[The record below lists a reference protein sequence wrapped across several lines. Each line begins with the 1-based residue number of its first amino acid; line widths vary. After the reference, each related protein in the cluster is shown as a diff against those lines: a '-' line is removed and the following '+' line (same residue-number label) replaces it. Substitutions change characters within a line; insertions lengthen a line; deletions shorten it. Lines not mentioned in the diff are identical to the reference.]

1 MNKINQVLCFGLA
14 LMLFGC
20 ASTEKV
26 EPASTDDLEVA
37 VAEVT
42 GLKKAADIDQADLL
56 SFKEYTKG
64 SEYLGK
70 AQRGL
75 SGNYQA
81 DYILE
86 NAARGK
92 AFFQEALKN
101 TQNRTANAVR
111 ILEARKSA
119 LDAGL
124 KNSPDLVDD
133 LVEVD
138 DDLRDETDNFARPL
152 EPIEFSEFQ
161 RKYFS
166 LEVKA
171 VQFRELDAV
180 KKAIQKASDD
190 DADNLAPKSL
200 RTALLDV
207 GEAENLIA
215 QSPRDP
221 KIYQVILDLAV
232 ESSVFLTDVM
242 DVILD
247 APGTPEDIASKIVE
261 QNRKLETLTKNVGN
275 LEQNLKTTQSTLIE
289 TEGSLKQKESVL
301 IQQESTLK
309 QQGEEL
315 QSTRSNLQET
325 ESALMLRNQELEKT
339 STQVRFQRAMDQAV
353 EEFSDEEASVYQQGS
368 KLIFRLKKI
377 NFASG
382 SATIPAA
389 SKPMLTKINDI
400 IKAVGAELVA
410 VEGHTDSVGAADLN
424 KNLSTKRAISVA
436 NYLAALAGGYKIG
449 YVGYGESRPI
459 ASNET
464 KEGRAINRRVD
475 LVVTARK

>member
-1 MNKINQVLCFGLA
+1 MKKINWVLCYGLVF
-14 LMLFGC
+14 MLFGC
-20 ASTEKV
+20 ASANKV
-26 EPASTDDLEVA
+26 EPTSTDSPELA
-37 VAEVT
+37 VAEVADLMT
-42 GLKKAADIDQADLL
+42 AADRDQAELL
-56 SFKEYTKG
+56 SFKEYMKG
-64 SEYLGK
+64 TEYLGK

-75 SGNYQA
+75 SGNYQT

-86 NAARGK
+86 NAAKGK
-92 AFFQEALKN
+92 AQFQEALKN
-101 TQNRTANAVR
+101 TQDRTGNAIR

-124 KNSPDLVDD
+124 KSSPALASALAD
-133 LVEVD
+133 VD
-138 DDLRDETDNFARPL
+138 DDLRDETDDFTSPL
-152 EPIEFSEFQ
+152 EPVEFSEFQ
-161 RKYFS
+161 KKYFS

-171 VQFRELDAV
+171 VQFRELDTV
-180 KKAIQKASDD
+180 KRAIQQASGE
-190 DADNLAPKSL
+190 DAENLAPKSL

-207 GEAENLIA
+207 SEAENLIA

-261 QNRKLETLTKNVGN
+261 QNRKLEALSKNVGN
-275 LEQNLKTTQSTLIE
+275 LEQNLKTTQSTLME
-289 TEGSLKQKESVL
+289 TEGSLKQKE
-301 IQQESTLK
+301 TALK
-309 QQGEEL
+309 QQDEEL
-315 QSTRSNLQET
+315 DKSSR
-325 ESALMLRNQELEKT
+325 
-339 STQVRFQRAMDQAV
+339 QVRFQRAMDQAV
-353 EEFSDEEASVYQQGS
+353 QEFPDEEASVYQQGS

-377 NFASG
+377 KFASG

-389 SKPMLTKINDI
+389 SKPMLSKINDM
-400 IKAVGAELVA
+400 IKFVNAELVV
-410 VEGHTDSVGAADLN
+410 VEGHTDSIGTATLN
-424 KNLSTKRAISVA
+424 KTLSTKRAISVA

>member
-1 MNKINQVLCFGLA
+1 MKKINWVLCYGLVF
-14 LMLFGC
+14 MLFGC
-20 ASTEKV
+20 ASANKV
-26 EPASTDDLEVA
+26 EPTSTDSLELA
-37 VAEVT
+37 VAEVADLMT
-42 GLKKAADIDQADLL
+42 AADINQAELL
-56 SFKEYTKG
+56 SFKEYMKG
-64 SEYLGK
+64 TEYLGK

-86 NAARGK
+86 NATKGK
-92 AFFQEALKN
+92 AQFQEALKN
-101 TQNRTANAVR
+101 TQDRTGNAIR

-124 KNSPDLVDD
+124 KSSPALASALAD
-133 LVEVD
+133 VD
-138 DDLRDETDNFARPL
+138 DDLRDETDNFASPL
-152 EPIEFSEFQ
+152 EPVEFSEFQ
-161 RKYFS
+161 KKYFS

-171 VQFRELDAV
+171 VQFRELDTV
-180 KKAIQKASDD
+180 IKAIQQASGE
-190 DADNLAPKSL
+190 DAENLAPKSL

-207 GEAENLIA
+207 SEAENLIA

-221 KIYQVILDLAV
+221 KIYQVIRDLAV

-247 APGTPEDIASKIVE
+247 APGTPEDIAAKIVD
-261 QNRKLETLTKNVGN
+261 QNRKLEALSKNVGN
-275 LEQNLKTTQSTLIE
+275 LEQNLKTTQSTLME
-289 TEGSLKQKESVL
+289 TEGSLKQKE
-301 IQQESTLK
+301 TALK
-309 QQGEEL
+309 QQD
-315 QSTRSNLQET
+315 
-325 ESALMLRNQELEKT
+325 EKLDK
-339 STQVRFQRAMDQAV
+339 SSRQVRFQRAMDQAV
-353 EEFSDEEASVYQQGS
+353 QEFPDEEASVYQQGS

-389 SKPMLTKINDI
+389 SKPMLSKINDM
-400 IKAVGAELVA
+400 IKFVNAELVV
-410 VEGHTDSVGAADLN
+410 VEGHTDSIGTATLN
-424 KNLSTKRAISVA
+424 KTLSTKRAISVA
-436 NYLAALAGGYKIG
+436 NYLAALAGGYKIS

-459 ASNET
+459 ASNES

>member
-1 MNKINQVLCFGLA
+1 MKKFNRVLCYGLT

-26 EPASTDDLEVA
+26 ELASTDELQAA
-37 VAEVT
+37 VAEVA
-42 GLKKAADIDQADLL
+42 GLMKAADIDQADLL
-56 SFKEYTKG
+56 SFKEYMKG
-64 SEYLGK
+64 SDYLGK

-86 NAARGK
+86 NATEGK
-92 AFFQEALKN
+92 AQFQEALKN
-101 TQNRTANAVR
+101 AQNRSANAIR
-111 ILEARKSA
+111 ILDARKSA

-124 KNSPDLVDD
+124 KSSPVLVDALAD
-133 LVEVD
+133 VD
-138 DDLRDETDNFARPL
+138 DDLRDETDLFEQSL
-152 EPIEFSEFQ
+152 EPVEFSEFQ
-161 RKYFS
+161 KKYFS

-180 KKAIQKASDD
+180 KKAIQKASTE
-190 DADNLAPKSL
+190 DAKKLAPKSL

-207 GEAENLIA
+207 SEAENLIA

-221 KIYQVILDLAV
+221 KGYQVIVDLAV

-242 DVILD
+242 KVILD

-261 QNRKLETLTKNVGN
+261 QNRKLETLSKNVGN
-275 LEQNLKTTQSTLIE
+275 LQQNLKTTQSTLME
-289 TEGSLKQKESVL
+289 TEGSLKQKESA
-301 IQQESTLK
+301 LK
-309 QQGEEL
+309 QQDEEL
-315 QSTRSNLQET
+315 KSTRSNLLET
-325 ESALMLRNQELEKT
+325 ESALILRNEELEKT

-382 SATIPAA
+382 SATIPAE
-389 SKPMLTKINDI
+389 SKPMLSKMNDI
-400 IKAVGAELVA
+400 IKTIGAELVA

-424 KNLSTKRAISVA
+424 KNLSTKRAIAVA

>member
-1 MNKINQVLCFGLA
+1 MRKINLVLCYGLA
-14 LMLFGC
+14 LLLFGC
-20 ASTEKV
+20 ASTEKA
-26 EPASTDDLEVA
+26 ELASTDDLDAA
-37 VAEVT
+37 VAEVA
-42 GLKKAADIDQADLL
+42 GLLTAADIDQAELL
-56 SFKEYTKG
+56 SYKEYTQG
-64 SEYLGK
+64 SEYLAK

-75 SGNYQA
+75 AGNYQA

-86 NAARGK
+86 NAAKGK
-92 AFFQEALKN
+92 TQFQAALEN
-101 TQNRTANAVR
+101 TRERTPNALR

-124 KNSPDLVDD
+124 KNSADLEEALAD
-133 LVEVD
+133 VD

-152 EPIEFSEFQ
+152 EPAEFSEFQ

-171 VQFRELDAV
+171 VQFSELDAV
-180 KKAIQKASDD
+180 NLAIEKADSQGAKK
-190 DADNLAPKSL
+190 LAPKAL

-207 GEAENLIA
+207 SEAENLIA

-221 KIYQVILDLAV
+221 SVYQVILDLAI

-247 APGTPEDIASKIVE
+247 APGTPEDIASKIVV
-261 QNRKLETLTKNVGN
+261 QNRELEALSENVGN
-275 LEQNLKTTQSTLIE
+275 LEQNLKTTQSTLME
-289 TEGSLKQKESVL
+289 TEG
-301 IQQESTLK
+301 TLK
-309 QQGEEL
+309 QQNQEL
-315 QSTRSNLQET
+315 ESARSNLQET
-325 ESALMLRNQELEKT
+325 ESALLLQNQELEKT

-353 EEFSDEEASVYQQGS
+353 KEFPDDEAAVYQQGS

-377 NFASG
+377 NFATG

-389 SKPMLTKINDI
+389 SKPMLSKVNDI
-400 IKAVGAELVA
+400 IRFVGAELVA
-410 VEGHTDSVGAADLN
+410 VEGHTDSVGAAELN

-436 NYLAALAGGYKIG
+436 NYLSSLGGGYKIG

>member
-1 MNKINQVLCFGLA
+1 MNKINRVLCYGLA

-26 EPASTDDLEVA
+26 ELASTDDLEVV

-42 GLKKAADIDQADLL
+42 GLMKAADIDQAELL

-70 AQRGL
+70 ARRGL
-75 SGNYQA
+75 SSNYQA

-86 NAARGK
+86 NAASGK
-92 AFFQEALKN
+92 ALLQEALKN
-101 TQNRTANAVR
+101 TQDRTANAIR

-124 KNSPDLVDD
+124 KSSPDLVDALAD
-133 LVEVD
+133 VD

-152 EPIEFSEFQ
+152 EPVEFSEFQ
-161 RKYFS
+161 KEYFS

-180 KKAIQKASDD
+180 KKAIQKASEE
-190 DADNLAPKSL
+190 DAENLAPKSL

-215 QSPRDP
+215 QSPRDS

-232 ESSVFLTDVM
+232 ESSIFLTDVL

-247 APGTPEDIASKIVE
+247 APGTPEDIASQIVE
-261 QNRKLETLTKNVGN
+261 QNRKLEALSKNVGS
-275 LEQNLKTTQSTLIE
+275 LELNLKTTQSTLME
-289 TEGSLKQKESVL
+289 TEGSLKQKESAL
-301 IQQESTLK
+301 IQQD
-309 QQGEEL
+309 EEL
-315 QSTRSNLQET
+315 KSARTNLQET
-325 ESALMLRNQELEKT
+325 ESALLLQNQELEKT

-353 EEFSDEEASVYQQGS
+353 QEFSDQEASVYQQGS

-389 SKPMLTKINDI
+389 SKPMLSKINDI
-400 IKAVGAELVA
+400 IKVVGAELVA
-410 VEGHTDSVGAADLN
+410 VEGHTDSIGADDLN
-424 KNLSTKRAISVA
+424 KSLSTKRAISVA
-436 NYLAALAGGYKIG
+436 NYMAALAGGYKIG